1 MHACELDFR
10 EPYRALQEY
19 VCAVPLPLEQQL
31 GQGFGDALVLS
42 SRQDHLQISKLQ
54 YLFCVILE
62 ACFVEISFYPFEL
75 FVIFRG
81 ILSQMTPYLRQLWDL
96 FWRGKGK
103 NSNFILA
110 AAVNQIK
117 TELCF
122 RHDT

>member
-1 MHACELDFR
+1 M
-10 EPYRALQEY
+10 
-19 VCAVPLPLEQQL
+19 CAVLLPLEQQL

-42 SRQDHLQISKLQ
+42 SRQDHLKISNLQ
-54 YLFCVILE
+54 YLFRVVSE

-81 ILSQMTPYLRQLWDL
+81 ILSQMALYLGQLWGL

-110 AAVNQIK
+110 ATVKQIK
-117 TELCF
+117 TE
-122 RHDT
+122 